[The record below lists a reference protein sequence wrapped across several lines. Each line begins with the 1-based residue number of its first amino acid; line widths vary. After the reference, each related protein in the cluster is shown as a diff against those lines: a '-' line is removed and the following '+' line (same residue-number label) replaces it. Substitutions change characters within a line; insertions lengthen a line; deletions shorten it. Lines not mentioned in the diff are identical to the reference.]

1 MPHKTYRS
9 LPLETLYEL
18 LSSSVRDMLCALD
31 SKQDNL
37 IAYKAMRKQVE
48 LLLEVIEEK
57 TNEKKQTAAS
67 GNSNQF

>member
-18 LSSSVRDMLCALD
+18 LSSSVRDMLYALD

-37 IAYKAMRKQVE
+37 IAYKALRKQVE

-57 TNEKKQTAAS
+57 TNENKQPAIS
-67 GNSNQF
+67 GSSNHL